1 MKHILYIGNKLNS
14 TKTNATSI
22 EVLGRLLENEK
33 YTITYSSSY
42 QNKFVRFFDM
52 IFSVIK
58 SRSKVDVVLI
68 DTYSTQNFY
77 YALVVSQLCRFFKL
91 KYIPILHGG
100 NLPNRLKNNP
110 KLSRLIFSKSYTNVS
125 PSLYLKKAFEDFGYS
140 NTTYIPNA
148 IEIEKYS
155 FNNRSI
161 QAPKILWVRSFNEI
175 YNPQMAIRVLKNLK
189 NDEIDASLCM
199 VGPDGGLLK
208 EVKQLAE
215 QLQVNVKFTGKLT
228 KAEWINLSKD
238 YNVFINTTNFDN
250 MPISVIEAMAL
261 GLPVVSTNVG
271 GIPFLIKHEKQGVLV
286 EQNNEQE
293 MANAIKYLIDN
304 KSKTEDIVKSARQNV
319 EQFSWNNVKQLW
331 FDVL

>member
-14 TKTNATSI
+14 TKTNTTSI

-33 YTITYSSSY
+33 YTVAYSSSY

-286 EQNNEQE
+286 EQNNEQR

>member
-1 MKHILYIGNKLNS
+1 
-14 TKTNATSI
+14 
-22 EVLGRLLENEK
+22 
-33 YTITYSSSY
+33 
-42 QNKFVRFFDM
+42 
-52 IFSVIK
+52 
-58 SRSKVDVVLI
+58 
-68 DTYSTQNFY
+68 
-77 YALVVSQLCRFFKL
+77 
-91 KYIPILHGG
+91 
-100 NLPNRLKNNP
+100 
-110 KLSRLIFSKSYTNVS
+110 
-125 PSLYLKKAFEDFGYS
+125 
-140 NTTYIPNA
+140 
-148 IEIEKYS
+148 
-155 FNNRSI
+155 
-161 QAPKILWVRSFNEI
+161 
-175 YNPQMAIRVLKNLK
+175 MAIRVLKNLK
-189 NDEIDASLCM
+189 NDGIDASLCM